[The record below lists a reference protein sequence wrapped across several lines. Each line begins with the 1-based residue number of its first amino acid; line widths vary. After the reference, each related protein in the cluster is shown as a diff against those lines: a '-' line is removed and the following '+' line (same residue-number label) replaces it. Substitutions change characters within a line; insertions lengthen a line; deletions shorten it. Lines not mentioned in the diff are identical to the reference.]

1 MEHLWAPWRMTY
13 IGSATGGDG
22 CIFCAALASAEDR
35 GTLVVHRGRL
45 AFIILNAYPYASGH
59 LMVATNRHGVSLDEA
74 TAPELAE
81 TMELVKVGVG
91 ALRAV
96 YAPHGFNVGLN
107 MGRVAGAG
115 IPDHLHVHVV
125 PRWNGDANFI
135 SVIGQTRVLPEALE
149 TTFDRLKVALSS

>member
-1 MEHLWAPWRMTY
+1 
-13 IGSATGGDG
+13 
-22 CIFCAALASAEDR
+22 
-35 GTLVVHRGRL
+35 
-45 AFIILNAYPYASGH
+45 
-59 LMVATNRHGVSLDEA
+59 MVATNRHGVSLDEA